1 MKIKFTN
8 GSTIEAIKNNNTNIR
23 GNRSNYIS
31 CNCYDLDNN
40 EIVFVED
47 LDLRKPFTRFVPEW
61 YLINESNVK

>member
-1 MKIKFTN
+1 MKIKFAN
-8 GSTIEAIKNNNTNIR
+8 RNTIETIKNDNTNSK

-40 EIVFVED
+40 EIVFLEN

-61 YLINESNVK
+61 YLIKGN